1 MGLIKY
7 VITVVFRNVLVTCT
21 RNTNYYYS
29 CYGSSLKCYAQ
40 PALIDPPTVVIV
52 GKQVVELDKENQ
64 KMVVMCDA
72 DNVGWGTQ
80 IMGELVEEVN
90 MVLGWSSN
98 KLGTLVLGTKKE
110 FRLSWM
116 LVVLSV

>member
-1 MGLIKY
+1 MLWQTLWAMAVK
-7 VITVVFRNVLVTCT
+7 
-21 RNTNYYYS
+21 
-29 CYGSSLKCYAQ
+29 
-40 PALIDPPTVVIV
+40 
-52 GKQVVELDKENQ
+52 LDKENQ